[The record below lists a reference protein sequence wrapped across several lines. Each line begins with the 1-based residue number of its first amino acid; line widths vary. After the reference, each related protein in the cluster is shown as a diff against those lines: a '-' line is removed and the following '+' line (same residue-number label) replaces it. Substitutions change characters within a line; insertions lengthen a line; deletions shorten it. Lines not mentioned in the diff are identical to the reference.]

1 MEIFGLSVFYGLTLS
16 CMNSAQSIVLA
27 FVLLV
32 AVCLVGSV
40 PSSMSSGVEVI
51 LTAWLS
57 LNLALAMRFL
67 RPFLVD

>member
-1 MEIFGLSVFYGLTLS
+1 MGIFGLSVFYGLTLS
-16 CMNSAQSIVLA
+16 CMGSAQSIVLA
-27 FVLLV
+27 IVLLV

-57 LNLALAMRFL
+57 LNVGLAVRFL
-67 RPFLVD
+67 RPLLLD